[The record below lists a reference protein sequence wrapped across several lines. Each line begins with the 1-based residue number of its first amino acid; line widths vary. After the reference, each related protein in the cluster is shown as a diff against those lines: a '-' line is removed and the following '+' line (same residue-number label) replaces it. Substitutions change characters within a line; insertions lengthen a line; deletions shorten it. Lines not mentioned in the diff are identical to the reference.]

1 MVFVCIILKKFMPG
15 SGFSPALPYTNKWFK
30 PFKPN
35 KWFKKLASRT
45 CSESNGKVISA
56 HIY

>member
-1 MVFVCIILKKFMPG
+1 MPG

-45 CSESNGKVISA
+45 CLESNGKVISA